1 MSSEKI
7 LNQKKEIVSEI
18 TEKMKNAQ
26 SFVLVDYQGLTVEH
40 ATNLRSKARE
50 AGIDYKVYKNT
61 FMRFA
66 AKECGYDELSDVF
79 EGITAVA
86 FCNEDAVA
94 PAKLIYDYVTDNKLN
109 TLSFKGGVI
118 DKKVTAKEEIVQI
131 AQLPS
136 KDVMLARLL
145 GSINAPISNLVYA
158 LDAIRKQKEEQT
170 A

>member
-1 MSSEKI
+1 
-7 LNQKKEIVSEI
+7 
-18 TEKMKNAQ
+18 
-26 SFVLVDYQGLTVEH
+26 
-40 ATNLRSKARE
+40 
-50 AGIDYKVYKNT
+50 
-61 FMRFA
+61 MRFA

>member
-1 MSSEKI
+1 MQRIREAKLS
-7 LNQKKEIVSEI
+7 
-18 TEKMKNAQ
+18 
-26 SFVLVDYQGLTVEH
+26 
-40 ATNLRSKARE
+40 E

-118 DKKVTAKEEIVQI
+118 NKKVTAKEEMVES
-131 AQLPS
+131 LSCPT
-136 KDVMLARLL
+136 KDVCFARLPF

-158 LDAIRKQKEEQT
+158 LDAIQKAEKKSRPLSY
-170 A
+170 